1 MRINDWL
8 LTISL
13 LLTPAVAVDA
23 QDARD
28 DIRVLRS
35 AVVFVRDSLAR
46 TKKVY
51 IDRSL
56 YRRGPA
62 ISDTAAGQVARE
74 VGASKGRLDDLL
86 LCGGK
91 PQGPWCRIKD
101 DAVVISLSQPR
112 IRGDEASVVAYFTYF
127 SGGRELVASSH
138 GLGLTRL
145 ANGSWRV
152 REAKLLM
159 TS

>member
-1 MRINDWL
+1 MRITYWL
-8 LTISL
+8 LTIPL
-13 LLTPAVAVDA
+13 LLATAVALDA
-23 QDARD
+23 QNARAD
-28 DIRVLRS
+28 VGVLQS
-35 AVVFVRDSLAR
+35 AVVFVRDSLAK

-62 ISDTAAGQVARE
+62 ISDTTAEQVARN
-74 VGASKGRLDDLL
+74 VGASEGRLDDLL
-86 LCGGK
+86 VCDGK

-101 DAVVISLSQPR
+101 DAVVISFSQPR
-112 IRGDEASVVAYFTYF
+112 IRGDDATVVAYFTYF
-127 SGGRELVASSH
+127 SGGRELVASAH

-145 ANGSWRV
+145 ANGAWHV

>member
-1 MRINDWL
+1 
-8 LTISL
+8 
-13 LLTPAVAVDA
+13 
-23 QDARD
+23 
-28 DIRVLRS
+28 VLQS
-35 AVVFVRDSLAR
+35 AAVFVRDSLAR
-46 TKKVY
+46 TKKVC

-56 YRRGPA
+56 YKRGPA
-62 ISDTAAGQVARE
+62 MSDTAAEPVARN
-74 VGASKGRLDDLL
+74 VGASQGHLDDLL

-112 IRGDEASVVAYFTYF
+112 IRGDEATVVAYFTYF
-127 SGGRELVASSH
+127 SAGRELVATSQ
-138 GLGLTRL
+138 GLGLIRL

-152 REAKLLM
+152 RETKLLM